1 MTRCIHGKYH
11 CRICHSSQ
19 YCEHNKYKHTC
30 RECSPDSKAF
40 CEHNKFKRT
49 CRECSPAAF
58 CKHNIRKDKCRD
70 CSPDSKAFCEHSKF
84 KNDCRICNPDS
95 KAFCKSCRLF
105 HVNAKNDYLCSYCC
119 PKSSKRQKTKEM
131 IIYNLLEDYLDY
143 PFIHNKEF
151 INNQCL
157 RYRPDFLFE
166 SENFFLVLEVDENAH
181 RNYDN
186 ECEFVRMNNISSV
199 LLKPTRFIRY
209 NPDDKTSTEEVKHCC
224 LISTLQENLSYRFLN
239 DISPVYLF
247 Y

>member
-1 MTRCIHGKYH
+1 M
-11 CRICHSSQ
+11 
-19 YCEHNKYKHTC
+19 
-30 RECSPDSKAF
+30 
-40 CEHNKFKRT
+40 
-49 CRECSPAAF
+49 
-58 CKHNIRKDKCRD
+58 
-70 CSPDSKAFCEHSKF
+70 
-84 KNDCRICNPDS
+84 
-95 KAFCKSCRLF
+95 F
-105 HVNAKNDYLCSYCC
+105 HVRKENDHLCSYCS
-119 PKSSKRQKTKEM
+119 PESSKKQKTKEM

-181 RNYDN
+181 RNYDE
-186 ECEFVRMNNISSV
+186 ECEIIRMNNISSV

-209 NPDDKTSTEEVKHCC
+209 NPDDKASTEEVKHSC
-224 LISTLQENLSYRFLN
+224 LISTLQECLSYDYLN